1 MPFVLG
7 IDPAWTEREPSGIA
21 LVEVEDTHSKVL
33 CVAPSYQ
40 QFIQESRRSDAV
52 ISLMRMAASAERY
65 YADQKSFTGATAAGL
80 MGGTGSVDGYYT
92 LAMTIDGGGQG
103 YTASA
108 TPVAGKSQ
116 ADDDCYAYL
125 LTSTGLKSNQDS
137 GGTEIPDPS
146 CWPE

>member
-1 MPFVLG
+1 MELMQQKKLTTGFSL
-7 IDPAWTEREPSGIA
+7 TELLITVAIVAILLTIA
-21 LVEVEDTHSKVL
+21 V
-33 CVAPSYQ
+33 PGYQ

-80 MGGTGSVDGYYT
+80 MGGTASVDGYYT

>member
-1 MPFVLG
+1 MELMQQKKLTTGFSL
-7 IDPAWTEREPSGIA
+7 TELLITVAIVAILLTIA
-21 LVEVEDTHSKVL
+21 V
-33 CVAPSYQ
+33 PGYQ

-52 ISLMRMAASAERY
+52 ITLMRMAASAERY

>member
-1 MPFVLG
+1 MELMQQKKLTTGFSL
-7 IDPAWTEREPSGIA
+7 TELLITVAIVAILLTIA
-21 LVEVEDTHSKVL
+21 V
-33 CVAPSYQ
+33 PGYQ